1 VQQFGHK
8 GFNIWSCG
16 FHYQRKKKELEK
28 KRGELARQR
37 CFTDKENQ
45 LIKGKKET
53 REG

>member
-1 VQQFGHK
+1 LGIRDSIYGVVDSIIRGK
-8 GFNIWSCG
+8 
-16 FHYQRKKKELEK
+16 KKKELEK

>member
-1 VQQFGHK
+1 LGIRDSIYGVVDS
-8 GFNIWSCG
+8 II
-16 FHYQRKKKELEK
+16 REKKKELEK